1 MNTQSDTP
9 SGRKAADAHW
19 YAVRTRSR
27 HEKVVAT
34 QLKNIEVETFLPLV
48 NRIHRWS
55 DRQKQVALPLFPGYA
70 FTRIVYASD
79 QRLQVVRTHGVV
91 GFVGPRGEATPIPDS
106 QIEGVRT
113 LLAQD
118 VPFKNHGFLHV
129 GQRIRIR
136 GGSLDGVEGILLEHK
151 KARTLVI
158 SIEPIQRAISIDL
171 EGYDVEAV

>member
-1 MNTQSDTP
+1 MNLQSGTP
-9 SGRKAADAHW
+9 TGGNAASAHW
-19 YAVRTRSR
+19 YALRTRSR

-34 QLKNIEVETFLPLV
+34 QLRNLEVETFLPLV

-70 FTRIVYASD
+70 FAHLVYASD
-79 QRLQVVRTHGVV
+79 QRLRVIRTHGVV
-91 GFVGPRGEATPIPDS
+91 GFVGPRGEGTPIPDS

-113 LLAQD
+113 LLTRD
-118 VPFKNHGFLHV
+118 VPFKNHGFLRI

-136 GGSLDGVEGILLEHK
+136 GGSLDGVEGILIEQK

-158 SIEPIQRAISIDL
+158 SIEPIQRSISIDL

>member
-1 MNTQSDTP
+1 MDMRPDTA
-9 SGRKAADAHW
+9 SGGNGADAHW

-34 QLKNIEVETFLPLV
+34 QLRSLEVEIFLPLV

-70 FTRIVYASD
+70 FARLVYASD
-79 QRLQVVRTHGVV
+79 QRLRVIRSHGVV
-91 GFVGPRGEATPIPDS
+91 GFVGPRGAATPIPDS

-113 LLAQD
+113 LLSQD
-118 VPFKNHGFLHV
+118 VPFKNHGFLRA

-136 GGSLDGVEGILLEHK
+136 GGSLDGVEGILLEQK

-158 SIEPIQRAISIDL
+158 SIEPIQRSISIDL
-171 EGYDVEAV
+171 AGYDVEAV

>member
-1 MNTQSDTP
+1 MGIDSEAPKRRND
-9 SGRKAADAHW
+9 ANAHW

-34 QLKNIEVETFLPLV
+34 QLRNLEVEIFLPLV

-70 FTRIVYASD
+70 FARIDYASD
-79 QRLQVVRTHGVV
+79 QRLQVVRAHGVV
-91 GFVGPRGEATPIPDS
+91 GFVGPRGVATPIPDS

-118 VPFKNHGFLHV
+118 VPFKHHAFLHV

>member
-9 SGRKAADAHW
+9 TGRNAADAHW

-34 QLKNIEVETFLPLV
+34 QLKNLEVETFLPLV
-48 NRIHRWS
+48 NRIHHWS

-79 QRLQVVRTHGVV
+79 QRLQVVRAHGVV

-113 LLAQD
+113 LLTQD

-171 EGYDVEAV
+171 GGYDVEAV

>member
-1 MNTQSDTP
+1 MNNQSEAPKGRDTVNP
-9 SGRKAADAHW
+9 HW

-27 HEKVVAT
+27 HEKVVAA
-34 QLKNIEVETFLPLV
+34 QLRNLEVETFLPLV
-48 NRIHRWS
+48 SRIHRWS

-70 FTRIVYASD
+70 FTRIVYGSA
-79 QRLQVVRTHGVV
+79 QRLQVVRAHGVV
-91 GFVGPRGEATPIPDS
+91 RFDGPRGEATPIPDS

-113 LLAQD
+113 LLTQD

-151 KARTLVI
+151 KSRTLVI

-171 EGYDVEAV
+171 EGYDVEVV

>member
-1 MNTQSDTP
+1 MGIESETP
-9 SGRKAADAHW
+9 RRRNDANSRW

-34 QLKNIEVETFLPLV
+34 QLGKLEVEVFLPLV

-55 DRQKQVALPLFPGYA
+55 DRQKQVALPMFPGYA
-70 FTRIVYASD
+70 FARIDYASD
-79 QRLQVVRTHGVV
+79 QRLQVVRAHGVV
-91 GFVGPRGEATPIPDS
+91 GFVGPRGVATPVPDS

-118 VPFKNHGFLHV
+118 VPFKNHAFLHV
-129 GQRIRIR
+129 GQKIRIR